1 MVYIYVLALENNK
14 YYIGKTNN
22 PQFRLESHFT
32 ANGSEWTKLYKPL
45 SVLKIIPD
53 CDNYDEDK
61 YTRIYMDK
69 YGIDNVRGGS
79 FVSVVL
85 PQNTIEHLKQM
96 SNGTNDKCF
105 KCGGTGHFAKY
116 CRHAILSCRGCRKEF
131 ASVDVFET
139 HWNTQC
145 QSIVTC
151 YRCGRPGHVINKCY
165 AATHANGKKL

>member
-1 MVYIYVLALENNK
+1 MVYIYVLALEKNK
-14 YYIGKTNN
+14 YYIGKTSN
-22 PQFRLESHFT
+22 PQFRLESHFSAT
-32 ANGSEWTKLYKPL
+32 GSEWTKLYKPL
-45 SVLKIIPD
+45 HILELIPH

-85 PQNTIEHLKQM
+85 SPNTIEHLKQM

-105 KCGGTGHFAKY
+105 KCGGTGHFSNN
-116 CRHAILSCRGCRKEF
+116 CRQAILSCRGCRKEF
-131 ASVDVFET
+131 FSVTAFENHWIIEKQHIDVCF
-139 HWNTQC
+139 
-145 QSIVTC
+145 
-151 YRCGRPGHVINKCY
+151 RCGRHGHFVNMCY